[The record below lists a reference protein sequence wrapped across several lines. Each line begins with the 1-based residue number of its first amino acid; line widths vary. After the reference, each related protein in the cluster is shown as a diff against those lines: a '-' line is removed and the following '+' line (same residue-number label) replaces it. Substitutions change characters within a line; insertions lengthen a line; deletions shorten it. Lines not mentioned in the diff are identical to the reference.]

1 MSIDLRQAAEQAIT
15 AILACI
21 DYIPDNT
28 SQGDKDATAAEEA
41 VKALRAALS
50 QQPAAPNVDVRTILL
65 AIVPG
70 DGNGEEVYAE
80 SVDDVVAKMTELSE
94 REESLRTQVDLLTAA
109 VEARGREIAKLKATT
124 APVADGVPDGVRW
137 FTVTQDGMP
146 DFGEEV
152 IGGFWYTDPWLKP
165 DCATRFMW
173 GQCRVVKDDHRDF
186 KDGKRWQTF
195 GPSHNDIT
203 HWARLK
209 SPAHHTANHESQNG
223 E

>member
-1 MSIDLRQAAEQAIT
+1 MSIEAMKT
-15 AILACI
+15 ALEAL
-21 DYIPDNT
+21 
-28 SQGDKDATAAEEA
+28 EA
-41 VKALRAALS
+41 VSMEMTVGERYTNAGQQVLDAIELLRVATT
-50 QQPAAPNVDVRTILL
+50 QQPAT
-65 AIVPG
+65 
-70 DGNGEEVYAE
+70 GE
-80 SVDDVVAKMTELSE
+80 L
-94 REESLRTQVDLLTAA
+94 
-109 VEARGREIAKLKATT
+109 
-124 APVADGVPDGVRW
+124 VADGVPDEVHW